1 MKFHEFKILE
11 KEPLPSGTNDQY
23 MDRIVYKL
31 VTLADEACKLPKFQR
46 QRNVR
51 RINSLLTNLRRTS
64 QQYDGKKTIAAI
76 AAKLK
81 NRSLVLSSLVSKT
94 KFQANNE
101 LIINANGESEPPF
114 TADMCGPPVGPNDI
128 GGGTGSGTKQ
138 GNGTKQGDGNTQGT
152 SNGTVPFGSSLGG
165 KGGKDGKVPGYTPGD
180 GGDGTSNTGTSTKP
194 GNSDVGT
201 DSYASE
207 IGELSG
213 LIEKGD
219 KEGAISYLDANPEF
233 EKAIGNSFRTDIQK
247 SIDADNAAE
256 ANRIAKEKA
265 EQEAKAAANAKAKKQ
280 AEEEFDAW
288 DGAVVSSESEKVARE
303 KVLKAQK
310 EAEAAKAAKEKA
322 AEEKAAKEAE
332 EKRIEADR
340 LEKERKEA
348 EAEAERIREK
358 SKKEKITVKPDPKEK
373 PIEPG
378 DVEEYNWED
387 LQP

>member
-31 VTLADEACKLPKFQR
+31 VTLATEACKLPKYKR

-101 LIINANGESEPPF
+101 LVINANGESEPPF
-114 TADMCGPPVGPNDI
+114 TVDMCGPPVGGNDI
-128 GGGTGSGTKQ
+128 GGGTGT
-138 GNGTKQGDGNTQGT
+138 GTKQGDGYTQGT
-152 SNGTVPFGSSLGG
+152 SNGTVPFGSSIGS
-165 KGGKDGKVPGYTPGD
+165 KDGKVPGYTPGKE
-180 GGDGTSNTGTSTKP
+180 GDGTSDTGKSTNQGNADTGTD
-194 GNSDVGT
+194 GVAN
-201 DSYASE
+201 SYASE
-207 IGELSG
+207 IGVLSG

-219 KEGAISYLDANPEF
+219 KEGAINYLDANPEF
-233 EKAIGNSFRTDIQK
+233 ENAIGDSFRTDIQK

-256 ANRIAKEKA
+256 ANRIKKEKA
-265 EQEAKAAANAKAKKQ
+265 EEEAKAAADLKAKQEAEAEVAARKE
-280 AEEEFDAW
+280 AEEKAEAE
-288 DGAVVSSESEKVARE
+288 AAARE
-303 KVLKAQK
+303 KALQ
-310 EAEAAKAAKEKA
+310 AEKDAKAAKEKA
-322 AEEKAAKEAE
+322 AEIKAAKEAE
-332 EKRIEADR
+332 IKRKEADR
-340 LEKERKEA
+340 LEQERLKAEAEADRIRKEA
-348 EAEAERIREK
+348 E
-358 SKKEKITVKPDPKEK
+358 KEKITVKPDPKEK
-373 PIEPG
+373 KIEPG